1 MIIDAHTHIFSP
13 AVIADRSRYTARD
26 PFFDYLYSNP
36 KARLVGAAELIAA
49 LDADGIDRAVIA
61 GWAWQAQ
68 AMCVEQNTWLM
79 QVARQY
85 PTRVIALA
93 TVQPNAGDAAIREL
107 RRCVEG
113 GMIGLG
119 EMNADGQGFDLTGE
133 NFMNLARAAVELR
146 APILLHTNEPV
157 GHVYPGKGKLPL
169 ADIYALIKQ
178 LPALRLVLAHWGGGL
193 PFYELMP
200 EVRAAAQNVF
210 YDTAASPLLY
220 APQIFRAVAD
230 LVGARKILFGT
241 DFPLITYPKRQTE
254 PGSALFLAD
263 VRAAGFTPAEL
274 AQILGANAQAVFHR

>member
-178 LPALRLVLAHWGGGL
+178 MPALRLVLAHWGGGL

>member
-13 AVIADRSRYTARD
+13 EVIADRRRYTARD